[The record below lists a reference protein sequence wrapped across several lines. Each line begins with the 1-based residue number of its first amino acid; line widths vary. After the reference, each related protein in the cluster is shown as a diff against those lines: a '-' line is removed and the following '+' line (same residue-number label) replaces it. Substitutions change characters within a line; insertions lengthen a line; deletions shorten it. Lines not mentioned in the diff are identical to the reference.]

1 MALKPRKTTK
11 PTQWISFQGQDQ
23 ALFPRRSQGVL
34 SLGWHEDRRPQSDHF
49 FTSSSIIFQPERET
63 WSISSMEASRIRDVS
78 GKSFFLAACL
88 LSSWAAPIL
97 ATAALV
103 PVVSIPEEPSE
114 GQNVTLSV
122 QNVTGVLREV
132 NWYRGQATDGST
144 RIFSYF
150 PGNPVRPQRDGVQS
164 TQREFGFPNGSL
176 LIAHLRPSDAKTY
189 TVLLLLRPRVTLRG
203 TFELRLASPTTSLPS
218 PPTTSTSQTPSVKEP
233 TKPPLMLGWIVAGV
247 VVAILLAG
255 AVGATLVYR
264 FVLYKNE
271 PSTGGLDPRGRKSL
285 APKHD
290 DKEPIYEVMDSPVKS
305 PKTEGKEPPPMPGPL
320 PPLPESCPN
329 LESNYM
335 ELLRRSESIYSEIR
349 R

>member
-1 MALKPRKTTK
+1 
-11 PTQWISFQGQDQ
+11 
-23 ALFPRRSQGVL
+23 
-34 SLGWHEDRRPQSDHF
+34 
-49 FTSSSIIFQPERET
+49 
-63 WSISSMEASRIRDVS
+63 MEASRIRDVS
-78 GKSFFLAACL
+78 GKSFFLVACL
-88 LSSWAAPIL
+88 LSSWVAPIL
-97 ATAALV
+97 GTIDPV
-103 PVVSIPEEPSE
+103 SVVSIPEEPSE

-132 NWYRGQATDGST
+132 SWYRGQATDGST
-144 RIFSYF
+144 RIFTYF
-150 PGNPVRPQRDGVQS
+150 PANPVRPQRDGVQS

-176 LIAHLRPSDAKTY
+176 LITHLRPSDAKIY
-189 TVLLLLRPRVTLRG
+189 TVLLLLRPKVTLKG
-203 TFELRLASPTTSLPS
+203 TFELHLASPTTHPPS
-218 PPTTSTSQTPSVKEP
+218 TATTSTPQTPAVKEP

-247 VVAILLAG
+247 VVGILLAG

-285 APKHD
+285 SPKHD

-305 PKTEGKEPPPMPGPL
+305 PKTEGKEPPPLPGPL
-320 PPLPESCPN
+320 PPLPETCPN

-335 ELLRRSESIYSEIR
+335 ELLRRSESLYSEIR